1 MRVQNSA
8 EKSKT
13 IIGPA
18 LAVDTM
24 IFAIR
29 EGKLSVLLIQ
39 IASGPYA
46 KKWALPG
53 GIVQIGETLDV
64 AAENV
69 LEKKAGI
76 KGLHLEQLYTFS
88 ALNRDVRGR
97 MVSTAYFALVDS
109 DKFDVA
115 TMDYYMAIEW
125 REVAKL
131 PAMAFDHK
139 EMVHFGAERLRAK
152 IEYSNI
158 AYGLLPKEF
167 TLTEM
172 QNVYEAIIGHVIDK
186 RNFRKKI
193 ISLGILIET
202 DNEVTGM
209 KNRPAKLYRFKKRQ
223 LVFTD

>member
-1 MRVQNSA
+1 MRIQNSKVKA
-8 EKSKT
+8 KT

-39 IASGPYA
+39 IGSGPYQG
-46 KKWALPG
+46 KWALPG
-53 GIVQIGETLDV
+53 GMVQIDETLDV
-64 AAENV
+64 AAKNV

-76 KGLHLEQLYTFS
+76 KGLHLEQLYSFS

-97 MVSTAYFALVDS
+97 IISTAYFALVDS
-109 DKFDVA
+109 DKFDVT
-115 TMDYYMAIEW
+115 TMDYYVAIEW
-125 REVAKL
+125 REVDKL
-131 PAMAFDHK
+131 PVMAFDHK
-139 EMVHFGAERLRAK
+139 EMVGYGVERLRAK

-158 AYGLLPKEF
+158 VYGLLPKEF

-172 QNVYEAIIGHVIDK
+172 QNVYEAIIGHTIDK

-193 ISLGILIET
+193 LALNILTET
-202 DNEVTGM
+202 DKEQTGL
-209 KNRPAKLYRFKKRQ
+209 KNRPAKLYKFKKRQ
-223 LVFTD
+223 LVITD